1 MYTIHKVTKNKW
13 KKKLERNKTEQ
24 SDAEISYYH
33 TGSFLTP
40 RIQTNYNQC
49 KHYISM
55 YGSDNLFAKTHLTCK
70 ATSNVAASFPIKL
83 KLKINPI
90 SLKSPWKIS
99 DGKTKNRKFPSIKL
113 CL

>member
-1 MYTIHKVTKNKW
+1 MLILNVHHTQSNKEQM

-90 SLKSPWKIS
+90 SKGDSLYM
-99 DGKTKNRKFPSIKL
+99 FPR
-113 CL
+113 